1 MSSQNRNITF
11 YAINFLIDDKY
22 VFSKKSMIQYLTFL
36 SDTPLSEKLIKN
48 DQTNKAIV
56 LSDVI
61 LMEEQS
67 LARLIFKSCKFNHSP
82 DYMSSVDGSAR
93 PTSKRLDEGEEEKTH
108 LSLRFEDNEAFCVFE
123 ERRTGVTIETVIDY
137 FNHFIGEFG
146 RKTGSANSYKFVYST
161 VPTDDFLTS
170 LNNAQ
175 RVSIAELSFQ
185 KSILGSDCLNLAT
198 EDECTEMRDELVLSI
213 KSKPREGIL
222 KRLLNKMFNSISVE
236 GERITRIRLYAKDC
250 NNISTIIDSKYCK
263 KTTTIR
269 VELAPNGTVES
280 MSIFEKMEELLC
292 ENIP

>member
-93 PTSKRLDEGEEEKTH
+93 PK
-108 LSLRFEDNEAFCVFE
+108 
-123 ERRTGVTIETVIDY
+123 
-137 FNHFIGEFG
+137 
-146 RKTGSANSYKFVYST
+146 
-161 VPTDDFLTS
+161 
-170 LNNAQ
+170 
-175 RVSIAELSFQ
+175 
-185 KSILGSDCLNLAT
+185 
-198 EDECTEMRDELVLSI
+198 
-213 KSKPREGIL
+213 
-222 KRLLNKMFNSISVE
+222 
-236 GERITRIRLYAKDC
+236 
-250 NNISTIIDSKYCK
+250 
-263 KTTTIR
+263 
-269 VELAPNGTVES
+269 
-280 MSIFEKMEELLC
+280 
-292 ENIP
+292 